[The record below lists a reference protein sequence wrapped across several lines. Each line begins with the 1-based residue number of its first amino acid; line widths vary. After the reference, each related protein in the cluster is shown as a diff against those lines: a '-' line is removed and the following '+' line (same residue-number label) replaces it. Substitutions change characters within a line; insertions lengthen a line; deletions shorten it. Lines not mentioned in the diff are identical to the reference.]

1 VGCQRQNTKGRYITN
16 YRHGPREGGSFPSKT
31 TSLSEDGR
39 FASLN
44 FGTQW
49 DGPEPNCI
57 VVSPVPRCCETGKL
71 IKKGANWE
79 INVYESNM
87 LGDHGPFVVD
97 PELFEK
103 TMKRSN
109 CKDLMYYLRRHI
121 DGYDVPGMLH
131 RDLGSKKLLSDLT
144 YFNGRE
150 GLTLAISHDS
160 IIAAILASD
169 GNDAEPWPEPLCG
182 AVIKWSMDR
191 QEKTYSTGGQFD
203 LTSTP
208 SDSTVPWGFDQEA
221 VEQ

>member
-1 VGCQRQNTKGRYITN
+1 MHEYKITRWDVNDKIPKKGILLI
-16 YRHGPREGGSFPSKT
+16 RHGPREGGSFPSRT

-39 FASLN
+39 LTGLN
-44 FGTQW
+44 FGKQW

-57 VVSPVPRCCETGKL
+57 VVSPVPRCCETGEL

-97 PELFEK
+97 LELLEK
-103 TMKRSN
+103 TMKSSN
-109 CKDLMYYLRRHI
+109 CKDLMYYLRHHI

-144 YFNGRE
+144 HFNGRE

-182 AVIKWSMDR
+182 AVIRLSMDPALG
-191 QEKTYSTGGQFD
+191 KD
-203 LTSTP
+203 
-208 SDSTVPWGFDQEA
+208 V
-221 VEQ
+221 